1 MYRFGNI
8 NTISNN
14 HQQSVELQSIV
25 SAWSACL
32 CFSWGLQRQE
42 KLVRGTAFWHTS
54 LDILYVTD
62 HGYSEGSP
70 HYPLCYVDLG
80 LARVEVFRVE
90 SLTQRQG
97 WGQQFL
103 PNCFWNHYCSYPGSP
118 ILSRLRMDPIS
129 DIFGEWWEN
138 IKKCQMVGSE
148 WASHKP
154 SVKLMIA
161 TCSSHQGSPDQG
173 QLAQNHRN

>member
-32 CFSWGLQRQE
+32 CFFSWGLQRQE

-70 HYPLCYVDLG
+70 HYPLLRRPGSCQGRGLPSGVTNTEAGVGSAISAELFLEPLLLVPGKLDLYFRGCVWIQRLIFLGNDRTTLRSAKWLG
-80 LARVEVFRVE
+80 LSERPTNLRSSWWLQRVQTIKEV
-90 SLTQRQG
+90 Q
-97 WGQQFL
+97 
-103 PNCFWNHYCSYPGSP
+103 
-118 ILSRLRMDPIS
+118 
-129 DIFGEWWEN
+129 
-138 IKKCQMVGSE
+138 IKV
-148 WASHKP
+148 
-154 SVKLMIA
+154 
-161 TCSSHQGSPDQG
+161 
-173 QLAQNHRN
+173 N